1 MIPGRRTAS
10 PGLPSAPLGVLT
22 GPNNMLT
29 RVYSAAL
36 YGVDAIEVEIEVDER
51 RSKRYEQVIVGLPDA
66 AVRESKDRVLTAL
79 ANSKLRSPGGHTTI
93 NLAPANLRKE
103 GPSFDLPIA
112 LGMAALTDREF
123 DHAAFEKCAI
133 VGELALNGRVRAVKG
148 VLSLTLEAKRR
159 GRKAMLVPQEN
170 AAEAAV
176 VEGIYVYGIPSLS
189 EAVSLL
195 KGEGNIKPEKLD
207 HAAFFGERAVYDVDF
222 SDVKGQLH
230 ARRALE
236 VAIAGGHNALL
247 VGPPGTGKSMMAK
260 RTVTIMPPMT
270 EEEAIETTK
279 IHSVAGM
286 LGHNSGFVA
295 TRPFRSPHHTISDA
309 GLLGGSSHPSP
320 GEVSLAHNGILFLDE
335 LPEFRRSTLEVMRQ
349 PLEDGR
355 VTISR
360 AAATFTFPSRF
371 NLVAAMNPC
380 KCGYLGDP
388 KRDCSCSTA
397 DIENYRNRI
406 SGPLL
411 DRIDLHVEVPAVN
424 YKELANEQPGETS
437 EAMRSRVVACRQIQL
452 QRFENVSAVTC
463 NGAMPP
469 KIMRQHCKL
478 DSKCSKALDDAME
491 QLNFSARAHDRILK
505 VARTLADLEASP
517 AIRENDILEAIQYRT
532 LDRQLWR

>member
-1 MIPGRRTAS
+1 
-10 PGLPSAPLGVLT
+10 
-22 GPNNMLT
+22 MLT

-36 YGVDAIEVEIEVDER
+36 HGVDAIEVEIEVDER
-51 RSKRYEQVIVGLPDA
+51 RSRNFQQVIVGLPDA

-79 ANSKLRSPGGHTTI
+79 ANSKLNWPKGHTTI
-93 NLAPANLRKE
+93 NLAPANLKKE

-112 LGMAALTDREF
+112 LGMAALMDDDFKDE
-123 DHAAFEKCAI
+123 AFEKCTI
-133 VGELALNGRVRAVKG
+133 VGELALNGRVRPVNG
-148 VLSLTLEAKRR
+148 VLSLTLEAKRK
-159 GRKAMLVPQEN
+159 GRKAILVPQEN
-170 AAEAAV
+170 AAEASV
-176 VEGIYVYGIPSLS
+176 VEGIYVYGVPTLND
-189 EAVSLL
+189 AMALL

-207 HAAFFGERAVYDVDF
+207 REKFFGQHSSYEVDF

-260 RTVTIMPPMT
+260 RTVSIMPPMT
-270 EEEAIETTK
+270 EAEAIETTK
-279 IHSVAGM
+279 IHSVAGF
-286 LGHNSGFVA
+286 LEKSSGFVA

-349 PLEDGR
+349 PLEDGQ

-371 NLVAAMNPC
+371 NLIAAMNPC

-388 KRDCSCSTA
+388 KRDCSCSA
-397 DIENYRNRI
+397 SEVENYRNRI

-411 DRIDLHVEVPAVN
+411 DRIDLHVEVPAVD
-424 YKELANEQPGETS
+424 YKELATETS
-437 EAMRSRVVACRQIQL
+437 GESSEVIRERVVRCREIQL
-452 QRFENVSAVTC
+452 DRFASVPELTC
-463 NGAMPP
+463 NGAMSP
-469 KIMRQHCKL
+469 KVMRQHCRL
-478 DSKCSKALDDAME
+478 DSKCSKVLDDAME
-491 QLNFSARAHDRILK
+491 RLNFSARAHDRILK

-517 AIRENDILEAIQYRT
+517 HIREDDVLEAIQYRT